1 MPPSAT
7 LSSVARDRSLRL
19 RTRVTLFFALIA
31 LFAGLVLIG
40 VTYGFARNN
49 LLDERTASAKQ
60 QTFDNAQDV
69 AERLDAT
76 PIDAERDTRIDELFD
91 TELRTEPDGFAVL
104 GSGMPGTTTFQTS
117 TLHPLGDFPDVLI
130 AAVQS
135 GGSALQYTEIDG
147 DEYVAVGVYIRRH
160 DLGYFE
166 AFPADNEGST
176 LTALLTALALGGLGT
191 LVLATLFGYSTSRR
205 LLRPLSRVADAAED
219 IASGGLDT
227 RLESESDPDLD
238 RLASSFNDMAD
249 AVQTRLEREARFASD
264 VSHELRSPITA
275 LTAAV
280 EVLDAKKNDIPERT
294 QQALEIVVSQV
305 RRFDSMVIDLLELS
319 RLDAGATDLN
329 VETLDIITLTHRVAA
344 RFGSPDI
351 DVDVD
356 RRTPREIN
364 VDKVRF
370 ERVLGN
376 LIENANHHGGD
387 ALRVEVTPAKSKML
401 RFAVED
407 GGPGVARSERDRIF
421 ERFARGSAARHR
433 IGTGLGLALAAEH
446 SAAMGGAIWVEDR
459 PGGGARFV
467 FEIPMKGMS

>member
-1 MPPSAT
+1 MAS
-7 LSSVARDRSLRL
+7 DRSLRL

-49 LLDERTASAKQ
+49 LLDERSASAKQ
-60 QTFDNAQDV
+60 QAFDNAADV
-69 AERLDAT
+69 AAQLDAAL
-76 PIDAERDTRIDELFD
+76 IDPEVSIGEYFRNV
-91 TELRTEPDGFAVL
+91 LRTEPGGFALLTMPQAQTDVTHPL
-104 GSGMPGTTTFQTS
+104 SDFPNELVEQVRTGGSG
-117 TLHPLGDFPDVLI
+117 I
-130 AAVQS
+130 
-135 GGSALQYTEIDG
+135 QYTSLDG
-147 DEYVAVGVYIRRH
+147 DDFVTVGVFIRRH
-160 DLGYFE
+160 DTAYLE
-166 AFPADNEGST
+166 ALPADNERST
-176 LTALLTALALGGLGT
+176 LTALLTALTLGALGA

-227 RLESESDPDLD
+227 RLEPESDPDLD
-238 RLASSFNDMAD
+238 RLANSFNDMAD
-249 AVQTRLEREARFASD
+249 AVQTRIEREARFASD

-280 EVLDAKKNDIPERT
+280 EVLDARREDIPERT
-294 QQALEIVVSQV
+294 RQALDVVVSQV

-319 RLDAGATDLN
+319 RIDAGATDLT

-351 DVDVD
+351 EVDVD
-356 RRTPREIN
+356 TMTPREID

-376 LIENANHHGGD
+376 LIENANHHGGG
-387 ALRVEVTPAKSKML
+387 ALRVAVTPTRNGML

-407 GGPGVARSERDRIF
+407 GGPGVAQSERERIF

-446 SAAMGGAIWVEDR
+446 SAAMGGAVWVEDR

-467 FEIPMKGMS
+467 FEIPTRQATQ

>member
-1 MPPSAT
+1 
-7 LSSVARDRSLRL
+7 
-19 RTRVTLFFALIA
+19 LIA

-40 VTYGFARNN
+40 VTYGFARNS
-49 LLDERTASAKQ
+49 LLDERTASAEQ
-60 QTFDNAQDV
+60 QTFDNAAAV
-69 AERLDAT
+69 ADQLDLALVD
-76 PIDAERDTRIDELFD
+76 PVISIGDYFENV
-91 TELRTEPDGFAVL
+91 LRTEPGGFAL
-104 GSGMPGTTTFQTS
+104 LTSPQTQ
-117 TLHPLGDFPDVLI
+117 TDLTHPIADFPDELVERVR
-130 AAVQS
+130 A
-135 GGSALQYTEIDG
+135 GGSGVQYATIDG
-147 DEYVAVGVYIRRH
+147 DDYVTVGVYIRRH
-160 DLGYFE
+160 DTGYFE

-176 LTALLTALALGGLGT
+176 LTALLTALALGGFGT
-191 LVLATLFGYSTSRR
+191 LVIATLFGYSTSRR

-227 RLESESDPDLD
+227 RLEAESDPDLD

-249 AVQTRLEREARFASD
+249 AVQTRIEREARFASD

-280 EVLDAKKNDIPERT
+280 EVLDARREDIPERT
-294 QQALEIVVSQV
+294 QQALDVVVSQV

-329 VETLDIITLTHRVAA
+329 AETLDIIDLTHRVAA

-351 DVDVD
+351 EVDVD
-356 RRTPREIN
+356 PRTPREID

-376 LIENANHHGGD
+376 LIENANHHGGG
-387 ALRVEVTPAKSKML
+387 ALAVHVAPSRNAML

-407 GGPGVARSERDRIF
+407 GGPGVAQSERDRIF
-421 ERFARGSAARHR
+421 ERYARGSAARHR
-433 IGTGLGLALAAEH
+433 IGTGLGLALASEH

-459 PGGGARFV
+459 AGGGARFV
-467 FEIPMKGMS
+467 FEMPIRKAMS